1 MSFRLDMTVIA
12 KSETAT
18 RFALTLHNLTDKPL
32 AHWVL
37 HFANSRKIN
46 GASFTDGQLEQNGS
60 YCVFTPNNA
69 PVLASNSSFYTE
81 FEMNTTAFS
90 FHDDGIN
97 DAFLTSKTAQ
107 EKEQRL
113 LDPIP
118 VEVTTVDLGSSP
130 IDRYITPL
138 CPAKDINIIPVPA
151 RLTALSGQ
159 FSLSAA
165 TIIAQAAPHAEG
177 AIRWLQSELEQHF
190 AIQLPLQRDGHIHYQ
205 HSEKVEQDG
214 YHLLIE
220 EEHIWLQASTAA
232 GFVHATA
239 SLLQLLPLHSEH
251 QACYRVPMVEITDHP
266 HHSYRGMMIDCARHF
281 HPLPRLKSFI
291 DQLARYKFNVFHW
304 HLTDDEG
311 WRLAIDA
318 YPELT
323 AIGAW
328 RGPNE
333 KLEPQYTNL
342 TQRYGGFY
350 SKEDVRELIQYASDR
365 GITIIPEIDIPGHC
379 RAAIKSLPHLLLDV
393 NDLSQYNSAQNYSDN
408 ILSAALPGTYE
419 FISTVL
425 QEVAELFPASYV
437 HIGGDE
443 VPAGAWEKS
452 EACQTFMAEHN
463 YHDPMALQSHLLRF
477 ANEVLQA
484 KGKCMMGWEE
494 VTKGGKI
501 DNRTVIYSWLSEE
514 AGLTSAQQGFDVIM
528 QPAQFTYLDL
538 VQGYSPDEMGVDWA
552 GKLPLDKVY
561 SYQPLAELS
570 PHDPIHKKIMGIQG
584 ALWCERIHTQQR
596 FDHMLY
602 PRLLALAEVCWSQP
616 NLRHWDDFTARLNGQ
631 HQYLDKVGI
640 QYRHCV

>member
-12 KSETAT
+12 KTESST
-18 RFALTLHNLTDKPL
+18 RFALTLHNLTDSALK
-32 AHWVL
+32 HWVL

-46 GASFTDGQLEQNGS
+46 AASFANGHLEQNGS
-60 YCVFTPNNA
+60 YCVFTPNGE
-69 PVLASNSSFYTE
+69 PVLAPNSSFYTE
-81 FEMNTTAFS
+81 FKMNTTAFS

-97 DAFLTSKTAQ
+97 DAFLTSKTGQ

-138 CPAKDINIIPVPA
+138 HPAKAINIIPVPA
-151 RLTALSGQ
+151 QLTALSGQ
-159 FSLSAA
+159 FTLSAT
-165 TIIAQAAPHAEG
+165 TIIAQADPRAEN

-190 AIQLPLQRDGHIHYQ
+190 AIQLTLQRDGHIHYQ
-205 HSEKVEQDG
+205 YSEKVDQDG

-220 EEHIWLQASTAA
+220 EDHIWLQASTPA

-239 SLLQLLPLHSEH
+239 SLLQLLPLHADS
-251 QACYRVPMVEITDHP
+251 QLNYSVPMVEITDQP
-266 HHSYRGMMIDCARHF
+266 HHHYRGMMLDCARHF

-291 DQLARYKFNVFHW
+291 NQLARYKFNVFHW

-311 WRLAIDA
+311 WRLEIDA

-342 TQRYGGFY
+342 MQRYGGFY
-350 SKEDVRELIQYASDR
+350 SKDDVRELIQYASDR

-393 NDLSQYNSAQNYSDN
+393 NDQSQYNSAQNYSDN

-419 FISTVL
+419 FIATVL
-425 QEVAELFPASYV
+425 QEVAELFPAPYV

-443 VPAGAWEKS
+443 VPTGAWEKS
-452 EACQTFMAEHN
+452 EACQAFMAEHN

-477 ANEVLQA
+477 ADEILQA
-484 KGKCMMGWEE
+484 KGKRMMGWEE
-494 VTKGGKI
+494 VTKGGQI

-561 SYQPLAELS
+561 SYHPLAELS

-631 HQYLDKVGI
+631 LKYLDTVGI
-640 QYRHCV
+640 QYRHCE